1 MTLMTPIPD
10 LPERYEGQMS
20 QDCSPSGS
28 DPSDPHLE
36 WLESAREAV
45 FRQEGDVAVQEEGH
59 DVGDTLGS

>member
-1 MTLMTPIPD
+1 MALMTPIPN
-10 LPERYEGQMS
+10 LPERSGGQMS

-59 DVGDTLGS
+59 DVGDTLGG